1 MAMTSVFKLFMMCFG
16 ICHAGTI
23 TENKNRQTILE
34 ASVFSG
40 ESLHLAIWTTDKN
53 AQLLPSSNCDLK
65 DHGKEKLEPNVW
77 NYITVTKRITGLV
90 HGVRED
96 FETTRLPLHEFA
108 YPCTVKVM
116 GRGLESWLMSMNCF
130 ESHFENYRARAV
142 SAAIVILPMIS
153 CLLIIAL
160 VALNIYYN
168 PKAKSKFSCFF
179 KETLSALNS
188 GAPRPPPRINNH
200 RGNQVNIINISS
212 NNVSTQ
218 SEHDYEIV
226 EDFRT
231 NVWVNGLNG
240 NRRSQS
246 QASDGNGYIQP
257 IPVRDSLRNP
267 PRPLLPIII
276 RPSH

>member
-130 ESHFENYRARAV
+130 ESQ
-142 SAAIVILPMIS
+142 
-153 CLLIIAL
+153 
-160 VALNIYYN
+160 
-168 PKAKSKFSCFF
+168 
-179 KETLSALNS
+179 TLSALNS